1 MNLQNSTLPN
11 LSIVN
16 ALRVGNKKG
25 RLGLILKNRSEWN
38 LQKSDRI
45 SPWKLEF

>member
-16 ALRVGNKKG
+16 DEWETKKG
-25 RLGLILKNRSEWN
+25 HLGLILKNRSEWN
-38 LQKSDRI
+38 LQKPD
-45 SPWKLEF
+45 